1 MFLYI
6 LFPVLSY
13 YPILWHLILDFIY
26 CKSLTFSNYSFQ
38 IRDHFVPSV
47 EPTYFMQYCCHWL
60 LPALLLHGDTSN
72 LKWVAS
78 VGDFSFLFPFLF
90 FIRHGKPLNFVL
102 DLNFF
107 SNSLLLWN
115 MTFVIGW
122 NCLPLFNKEIGSCIV
137 FTHVSCTRKLFAIV
151 SHLHFSFVILDVA
164 LILFQVAGLPLAV
177 LVKNH
182 FVPIFSV
189 CMALHCSKK
198 SGWEK
203 GAVVLQSSILHVAEI
218 SEDERDKLIK
228 KYMVCSFY
236 FSFWFSAPYLIGWLW
251 CRVKNCLAAAVFP
264 FLYCKKLTIG
274 EIQSKHCKLFNEKCI
289 SFIRFIIRVQSGL
302 FRLISPPSFGFPETN
317 S

>member
-1 MFLYI
+1 M
-6 LFPVLSY
+6 
-13 YPILWHLILDFIY
+13 
-26 CKSLTFSNYSFQ
+26 
-38 IRDHFVPSV
+38 
-47 EPTYFMQYCCHWL
+47 
-60 LPALLLHGDTSN
+60 
-72 LKWVAS
+72 
-78 VGDFSFLFPFLF
+78 
-90 FIRHGKPLNFVL
+90 
-102 DLNFF
+102 
-107 SNSLLLWN
+107 
-115 MTFVIGW
+115 
-122 NCLPLFNKEIGSCIV
+122 

-236 FSFWFSAPYLIGWLW
+236 FSF
-251 CRVKNCLAAAVFP
+251 
-264 FLYCKKLTIG
+264 
-274 EIQSKHCKLFNEKCI
+274 
-289 SFIRFIIRVQSGL
+289 
-302 FRLISPPSFGFPETN
+302 
-317 S
+317 